1 MKAGIILM
9 VAALALAACSPSQ
22 PEATAN
28 NASAADRA
36 AMGHDMAAPG
46 DSAATRGLKASMA
59 GMMTAAPPYTG
70 NADHDFMAQMRVHHV
85 AAVEMARVELEHGK
99 DEEARAL
106 AQAVIAAQEAEIA
119 QIDRWLAARK
129 R

>member
-1 MKAGIILM
+1 MKT
-9 VAALALAACSPSQ
+9 ALILAAAILLSVGCSPSQ

-28 NASAADRA
+28 NATAADHA
-36 AMGHDMAAPG
+36 AMGHDMAAPA

-70 NADHDFMAQMRVHHV
+70 DADHDFMAQMRVHHV